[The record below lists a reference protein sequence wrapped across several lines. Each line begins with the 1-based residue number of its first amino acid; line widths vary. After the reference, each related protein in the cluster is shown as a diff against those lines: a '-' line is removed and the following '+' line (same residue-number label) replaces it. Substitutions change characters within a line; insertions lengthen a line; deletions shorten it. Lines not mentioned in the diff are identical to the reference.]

1 MEQSEAE
8 FRTEV
13 RAFLAENLPR
23 DLAERTKLGYHQ
35 DRNDIEQWTRVLA
48 QKQGWSVP
56 SWPVEYGGL
65 GWTIAQRHAF
75 DEECYIAGA
84 PALSPQGT
92 FLTGPIIIAHGS
104 EEQKARFL
112 PPIRDGI
119 EFWAQGFSEP
129 EAGSDLASLK
139 TAAVRD
145 GDEYVINGT
154 KIWTSHAHQ
163 ADWLFLLART
173 RFEGKPQA
181 GISMFLVDMKSPGI
195 SVRPII
201 SIDGRHSLNQVFMED
216 VRVPVENRVGE
227 ENMGWTYAKETL
239 VHERTFNA
247 EVGRCANLLSRAR
260 KLAENTFR
268 GRTRLIDDER
278 FACRLAELEI
288 EFLAHRASLART
300 LAEDEAEIDGRNLSL
315 PSMLKIKGSE
325 LVQQIGVL
333 MVEALGDD
341 ALPYYAEEDYK
352 SGFPDELPG
361 SDQAPGVASDYLFK
375 KAMTIYG
382 GSNEIQRNLIANEIM
397 RGL

>member
-1 MEQSEAE
+1 LEQSDAE
-8 FRTEV
+8 FRAEV
-13 RAFLAENLPR
+13 RAFLAEHLPR
-23 DLAERTKLGYHQ
+23 DLAERTALGYHQ
-35 DRNDIEQWTRVLA
+35 DRQDIEQWTRVLA
-48 QKQGWSVP
+48 KKGGWSVP
-56 SWPVEYGGL
+56 SWPVEYGGP

-75 DEECYIAGA
+75 DEECYLAGA

-104 EEQKARFL
+104 PEQKARFL
-112 PPIRDGI
+112 PRIRDGV

-173 RFEGKPQA
+173 RFEGKPQE
-181 GISMFLVDMKSPGI
+181 GISMILVDMKSLGI

-201 SIDGRHSLNQVFMED
+201 SIDGRHSLNQVFLED

-247 EVGRCANLLSRAR
+247 EVGRCANLLRRAR
-260 KLAENTFR
+260 EVAQNTYR
-268 GRTRLIDDER
+268 GNIRLCDDEH
-278 FACRLAELEI
+278 FASRLAELEI
-288 EFLAHRASLART
+288 EFLAHRATLART
-300 LAEDEAEIDGRNLSL
+300 LAEEEAEVEGRNFSL

-325 LVQQIGVL
+325 LIQQIGML
-333 MVEALGDD
+333 MIGALGDD
-341 ALPYYAEEDYK
+341 ALPYYAEETYK
-352 SGFPDELPG
+352 FGFPDELPG
-361 SDQAPGVASDYLFK
+361 SDKAPGVASDYLFK
-375 KAMTIYG
+375 KSMTIYG
-382 GSNEIQRNLIANEIM
+382 GSNEIQRNLIGNDIM